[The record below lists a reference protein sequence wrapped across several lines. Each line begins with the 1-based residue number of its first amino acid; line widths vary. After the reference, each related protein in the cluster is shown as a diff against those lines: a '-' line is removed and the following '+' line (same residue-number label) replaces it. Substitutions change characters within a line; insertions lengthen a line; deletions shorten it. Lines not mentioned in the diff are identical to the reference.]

1 MEQAMAEVTDEMMR
15 QWREQTAPYSLM
27 ILRKNPDF
35 PAEEAGKIIWE
46 HGRRNMSLYADGVLP
61 VVCPV
66 PDDTDVAGIGIFAA
80 DLDEARQIM
89 DDDPGVRAGLFTYE
103 LHPCRSLPGST
114 LPPR

>member
-1 MEQAMAEVTDEMMR
+1 VLVHRPAALAEVDIGQRRVVRPARGDHHVVDRSR
-15 QWREQTAPYSLM
+15 QA
-27 ILRKNPDF
+27 
-35 PAEEAGKIIWE
+35 
-46 HGRRNMSLYADGVLP
+46 GVLP

-89 DDDPGVRAGLFTYE
+89 DDDPGVRAGVFSYE